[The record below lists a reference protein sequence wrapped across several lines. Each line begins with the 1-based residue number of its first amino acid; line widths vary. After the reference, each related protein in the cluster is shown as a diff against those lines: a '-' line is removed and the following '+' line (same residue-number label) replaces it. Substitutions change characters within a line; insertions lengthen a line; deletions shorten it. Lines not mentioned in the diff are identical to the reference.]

1 MSWLYPFSSAE
12 WGIVG
17 VFGLLYI
24 YYFVRSF
31 RLARLLNVTPW
42 AVVPKFVLRS
52 GALAMLLI
60 ALLGP
65 LFGEATHSIS
75 TQGRDVFV
83 VLDVSRSMDAADVA
97 PSRLERAKFVMGQ
110 LLDSLS
116 TDRFGLILVS
126 EDAFLL
132 SPLTTDRA
140 ALGQLL
146 RAVQTEPTGGSS
158 LCAAL
163 ELARQKLLADS
174 TTQSHTQA
182 VVLVSDGEN
191 FGPCAPAI
199 ITQFKQYGI
208 ALMAVGMGTDAGGPI
223 REGGAYVK
231 DEQGQIAHTR
241 LNRDWLRTL
250 VRNTP
255 GHYFDGT
262 DGVADQVAMALRSLP
277 GRTIDQRRLAVS
289 TNKYYYFLGVAL
301 VLIALDV
308 LITVRTFRL

>member
-1 MSWLYPFSSAE
+1 MSWLYPFSSTE

-17 VFGLLYI
+17 VFGLLYV

-65 LFGEATHSIS
+65 LFGETTHSVS
-75 TQGRDVFV
+75 AQGRDVFV

-97 PSRLERAKFVMGQ
+97 PTRLERAKFAVGQ

-116 TDRFGLILVS
+116 RDRFGLILVS
-126 EDAFLL
+126 DDAFLL

-146 RAVQTEPTGGSS
+146 RAVQAEPTGGSS

-163 ELARQKLLADS
+163 ELARQKLLTDS
-174 TTQSHTQA
+174 TTQTHTQA

-191 FGPCAPAI
+191 FGPCAPTML
-199 ITQFKQYGI
+199 TQFRQYGV
-208 ALMAVGMGTDAGGPI
+208 ALLAVGMGTDAGGPI
-223 REGGAYVK
+223 REGSAYVK

-241 LNRDWLRTL
+241 LNRDWLRAL

-255 GHYFDGT
+255 GYYFDGT
-262 DGVADQVAMALRSLP
+262 DGVADQVASALRSLP

>member
-1 MSWLYPFSSAE
+1 MSWLYPFSLAE
-12 WGIVG
+12 WGIAG
-17 VFGLLYI
+17 VFGLLYV

-65 LFGEATHSIS
+65 LFGEATRSMA

-83 VLDVSRSMDAADVA
+83 VLDVSRSMDATDVA
-97 PSRLERAKFVMGQ
+97 PTRLERAKFAMGQ

-126 EDAFLL
+126 DDAFLL

-158 LCAAL
+158 LCTAL
-163 ELARQKLLADS
+163 ELAHQKLLADS
-174 TTQSHTQA
+174 SAQRRTQA

-191 FGPCAPAI
+191 FGPCAPVI
-199 ITQFKQYGI
+199 LTQLNQYGT
-208 ALMAVGMGTDAGGPI
+208 ALMAVGMGTEAGGPI
-223 REGGAYVK
+223 REGRGYLT
-231 DEQGQIAHTR
+231 DEQGQIAYTR
-241 LNRDWLRTL
+241 LHRDWLRTL
-250 VRNTP
+250 VRNAP

-262 DGVADQVAMALRSLP
+262 DGVADQVATALRSLP
-277 GRTIDQRRLAVS
+277 GRTIDQRRQAVS

-308 LITVRTFRL
+308 LVTVRTFRL